1 VARRPELKQ
10 EAAGAIAGR
19 PELAGALPTEA
30 TVGGFPNRNRWQRE
44 EGEGIT
50 LPTSERLGKRPSC
63 RAMAGGGKL
72 LRRARPG

>member
-1 VARRPELKQ
+1 MARRLELKQ
-10 EAAGAIAGR
+10 EAAGAIACR

-30 TVGGFPNRNRWQRE
+30 TAGGFPNRNRWETE

-50 LPTSERLGKRPSC
+50 LPASERPGKRPSC